1 MFNLAGVGKD
11 TLAEEFEEMLKEWKN
26 KNSIFFED
34 LLSSKKVEKMIKYLE
49 GIT

>member
-1 MFNLAGVGKD
+1 MLKID
-11 TLAEEFEEMLKEWKN
+11 KLSEEMTTEEFEQKMRLWKN

-34 LLSSKKVEKMIKYLE
+34 LLSSKKAEKMKTILE